1 MCLYRLWSCEG
12 YSDSKSGI
20 LLRAVCFYF
29 KNLKLSVF
37 WAVFSGSRRD
47 GLEDSKDDRQRRHAA
62 GAV

>member
-1 MCLYRLWSCEG
+1 MCLYRLWSCEA
-12 YSDSKSGI
+12 YPDSE
-20 LLRAVCFYF
+20 AVHSAESTVFSF